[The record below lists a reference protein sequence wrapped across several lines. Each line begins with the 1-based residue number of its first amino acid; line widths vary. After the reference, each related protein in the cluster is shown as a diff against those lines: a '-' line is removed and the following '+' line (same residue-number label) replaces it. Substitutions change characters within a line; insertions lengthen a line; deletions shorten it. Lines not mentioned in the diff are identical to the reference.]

1 MTIINSHRRGIRTIV
16 AAVFSSVC
24 ALFILAEFWG
34 LPAIRLGGLIWIP
47 VSPNTFWLPTSI
59 TLAMRDP
66 LPEAKAGALFWTET
80 APGFEVAELPVL
92 ADGVEADRI
101 MLAKIDPA
109 LFKFSVRNDPKGSR
123 RLDDWMSE
131 TGAALIVNGSYFGRD
146 GRPSTPVVSD
156 GRPIGP
162 QDYESRHGAFVAADG
177 TAQVKDLAG
186 GDWRAAFHQAETGM
200 VSYPLLIAPDGST
213 SRTPKSKWLAN
224 RSFIAE
230 DQTGRIIVG
239 TTAGAF
245 FSLDRLAEFLKG
257 SPLNLVAALNL
268 DGGPVACQGVRI
280 RNFQRKSYGQWELQA
295 QDGEAKV
302 LPPQLFTAPRMPIVL
317 AVFPRN

>member
-1 MTIINSHRRGIRTIV
+1 
-16 AAVFSSVC
+16 
-24 ALFILAEFWG
+24 
-34 LPAIRLGGLIWIP
+34 
-47 VSPNTFWLPTSI
+47 
-59 TLAMRDP
+59 MRDP
-66 LPEAKAGALFWTET
+66 LPEARAGALHWTEI

-109 LFKFSVRNDPKGSR
+109 LFRFSIRNDPKGAK

-146 GRPSTPVVSD
+146 GKPSTPVVSD
-156 GRPIGP
+156 GRSIGP

-177 TAQVKDLAG
+177 TARVKDLAG
-186 GDWRAAFHQAETGM
+186 GDWRGAFHQAEAGM

-213 SRTPKSKWLAN
+213 NRTPKGSKWLAN

-230 DQTGRIIVG
+230 DQSGRIIVG

-245 FSLDRLAEFLKG
+245 FSLDRFAEFLKG

-280 RNFQRKSYGQWELQA
+280 RNFERKSYGRWELQV
-295 QDGEAKV
+295 QDSEAKI
-302 LPPQLFTAPRMPIVL
+302 LPPQLFTTAPMPIVL
-317 AVFPRN
+317 AVFSRN

>member
-1 MTIINSHRRGIRTIV
+1 
-16 AAVFSSVC
+16 
-24 ALFILAEFWG
+24 
-34 LPAIRLGGLIWIP
+34 
-47 VSPNTFWLPTSI
+47 
-59 TLAMRDP
+59 MRDP
-66 LPEAKAGALFWTET
+66 LPEAKAGALLWAEI
-80 APGFEVAELPVL
+80 APGFDVAELPVL

-109 LFKFSVRNDPKGSR
+109 LFRFSIRNDPKKGARS
-123 RLDDWMSE
+123 LDGWMSK

-146 GRPSTPVVSD
+146 GEPSTPVVSD

-177 TAQVKDLAG
+177 TAHVKDLVG
-186 GDWRAAFHQAETGM
+186 GDWRAAFQQAEAGM

-213 SRTPKSKWLAN
+213 NRTPKGSKWLAN

-230 DQTGRIIVG
+230 DQSGRIIVG

-280 RNFQRKSYGQWELQA
+280 GNFQRKSYGRWELQA
-295 QDGEAKV
+295 QDNEAKV
-302 LPPQLFTAPRMPIVL
+302 LPPQLFTAAQMPIVL